1 MYLNI
6 VSALRLP
13 NEAISRTPQIAGPNT
28 LSREKRSTQATA
40 QSAYAPSRCACQY
53 SLAGQGKWRCGDA
66 NGPNHELCQGV

>member
-28 LSREKRSTQATA
+28 LSRAERSTQATA
-40 QSAYAPSRCACQY
+40 QSAYAPR
-53 SLAGQGKWRCGDA
+53 
-66 NGPNHELCQGV
+66 PLCLMIQDTAYVD